1 MRYIDHGNIR
11 IATQAFGNPEGP
23 AVIMVM
29 GATASMLLWPEALMQ
44 GLAAGGLH
52 VIRFDHRD
60 TGETTTVAPGAAD
73 HVVEDLAADV
83 LAVLD
88 AYGIARAHVVGM
100 SLGGYI
106 GQMLALTA
114 PDRVASLTLVAAE
127 PLGWDGDPLP
137 HISDAFMAHFAG
149 MADLDWS
156 DADAVTAF
164 LVGIDRLSAGS
175 GAPFDAG
182 AAETRARR
190 VLARTDSVASMFN
203 HAALT
208 TRDDWTGRF
217 RDIARPVLV
226 LHGIDDPVLPI
237 ENGRALAA
245 GIPAARIV
253 ELAGVGHE
261 LPVRAIGQM
270 VDTIAGFVAG
280 QD

>member
-149 MADLDWS
+149 MA
-156 DADAVTAF
+156 
-164 LVGIDRLSAGS
+164 
-175 GAPFDAG
+175 
-182 AAETRARR
+182 ETRARR